1 MQYGTELY
9 TVKSK
14 SKCDGKVTDYDEKTT
29 DYDMFNTKHNKTD
42 ILMKSE

>member
-1 MQYGTELY
+1 MNVRAFFAFHFTDHDIK
-9 TVKSK
+9 T
-14 SKCDGKVTDYDEKTT
+14 TDYDEKTT